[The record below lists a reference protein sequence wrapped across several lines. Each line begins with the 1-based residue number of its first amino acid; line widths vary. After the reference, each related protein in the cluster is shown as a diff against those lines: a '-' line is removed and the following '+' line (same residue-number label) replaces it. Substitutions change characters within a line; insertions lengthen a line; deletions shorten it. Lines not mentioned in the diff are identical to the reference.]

1 MQNEASIKRNLGQ
14 KIKNLAE
21 QGLSY
26 RKIQKKLG
34 CSKGAIAYHLG
45 KGQKKKALARQA
57 KYKASFQMDR
67 DKYLAQFNQSSLL
80 AAAATAAKQC
90 CNGLSQNFFSGLC
103 NLGDRGDNSISFEA
117 VQEAHKLCQSYDLLR
132 IINLKIID
140 NTSVS

>member
-80 AAAATAAKQC
+80 AAAATAAEAQ
-90 CNGLSQNFFSGLC
+90 LQRIILEFFLALC

-117 VQEAHKLCQSYDLLR
+117 VQEAHKLCQSYDLLLF
-132 IINLKIID
+132 INLKIID

>member
-1 MQNEASIKRNLGQ
+1 MQNLQSVKRNLGQ

-80 AAAATAAKQC
+80 AAAATAAEAQ
-90 CNGLSQNFFSGLC
+90 LQRIILEFFLALC

-132 IINLKIID
+132 LINLKIID
-140 NTSVS
+140 NTSLS

>member
-1 MQNEASIKRNLGQ
+1 MQNLQSVKRNLGQ

-80 AAAATAAKQC
+80 AAAATAAEVQ
-90 CNGLSQNFFSGLC
+90 LQRIILEFFLALC

-132 IINLKIID
+132 FINLKIID

>member
-80 AAAATAAKQC
+80 AAAATAAEAQ
-90 CNGLSQNFFSGLC
+90 LQRIILEFFLALC

-132 IINLKIID
+132 LINLKIID
-140 NTSVS
+140 NTSLS